1 MKKMQ
6 CEVCGS
12 TDIKK
17 IDDSTFE
24 CQSCGVQYSKNEVQ
38 KLLVEITGK
47 VEIDHSEEI
56 DNLLTRAQQFIEQND
71 IPKALEY
78 FNKVLDLNPEEKTA
92 LHMVDTIKKE
102 QHREKESNLSV
113 IQVIKHT
120 IEPNKAVEH
129 FLHELRNVPDIT
141 PDIYKEIEI
150 ISVTQGYFPFE
161 VIDKQ
166 FSCTYEG
173 IACYRKQI
181 PYTDYETKTDYNNK
195 NQDGSY
201 KKIQVAVT
209 KYREEIE
216 RQPVNGS
223 FLSDNFGVFSVG
235 KDLNDLITSISPE
248 QYDSTI
254 NSDTYFDETMKA
266 NMQRTKYND
275 VIIQKVEKYIADSY
289 SSIKNSVESIS
300 TSEQKEIN
308 GIEIVSCANKA
319 WQNRANNTFAKQVEE
334 IVDKKAKEV
343 IPGEFNENTHYR
355 WSEKY
360 SKIETIYIPVQIIE
374 YAYRGKFYI
383 SVILLNQDK
392 NLLMSYPCNTDIQ
405 SAKKKADET
414 VTNIKTKQMPVGI
427 VILYC
432 FMVAG
437 IIAPI
442 WIAITEGGIGGGFL
456 LSFFLIF
463 LGLFGIPAILWH
475 ILWKKKKNKELKQK
489 LIQSTEAVGNI
500 ENQYSLE
507 MAKEYSAFFDVF
519 KGVETVSSAASA
531 VKKESSFV
539 VDISSIKGQV
549 SFVSLN
555 PDSNL
560 GHKGTLTV
568 KDNEI
573 LLDDNGFEISEGH
586 TYSTYLISCGNNKV
600 DVLKILREEYGL
612 GLATAKEMIET
623 PHSLIERGMN
633 PSKTKSIAFN
643 LKSVG
648 AAIEIK
654 RED

>member
-92 LHMVDTIKKE
+92 LHMVDAIKKE
-102 QHREKESNLSV
+102 QHREKESNSSA
-113 IQVIKHT
+113 IQIIKHT
-120 IEPNKAVEH
+120 IEPNKTVEN
-129 FLHELRNVPDIT
+129 FLHALRNAPDIT

-173 IACYRKQI
+173 IACYRKQV

-223 FLSDNFGVFSVG
+223 FLSENFGVFSVG

-248 QYDSTI
+248 QYDSII

-275 VIIQKVEKYIADSY
+275 VIIQKAEKYIADSY

-319 WQNRANNTFAKQVEE
+319 WQNRANNAFAKQVEE

-360 SKIETIYIPVQIIE
+360 SKIETIYVPVQIIE

-414 VTNIKTKQMPVGI
+414 VTNIKKRKMPAGI
-427 VILYC
+427 VILYM

-437 IIAPI
+437 IITPI
-442 WIAITEGGIGGGFL
+442 WMAITEGGISGEDFL
-456 LSFFLIF
+456 LYFLF
-463 LGLFGIPAILWH
+463 SGWLGIPAILWH
-475 ILWKKKKNKELKQK
+475 ILWSRKKKKEIKQEL
-489 LIQSTEAVGNI
+489 LQSTETVDNI
-500 ENQYSLE
+500 ENTYGLE
-507 MAKEYSAFFDVF
+507 LAKEYDAFFNIF
-519 KGVETVSSAASA
+519 KGVETITDATMAA
-531 VKKESSFV
+531 KKESSFNA
-539 VDISSIKGQV
+539 DISSIKGQM
-549 SFVSLN
+549 SFVSLTKN
-555 PDSNL
+555 SNS
-560 GHKGTLTV
+560 GYEESSNGKG
-568 KDNEI
+568 DGI
-573 LLDDNGFEISEGH
+573 LLDNNGLEISEGH
-586 TYSTYLISCGNNKV
+586 TYSIYLISCGNNKV

-612 GLATAKEMIET
+612 GLATAKEKIET
-623 PHSLIERGMN
+623 PHSLLESKMN
-633 PSKTKSIAFN
+633 SSKTKSIAFN
-643 LKSVG
+643 LKSAG

>member
-92 LHMVDTIKKE
+92 LHMVDAIKKE
-102 QHREKESNLSV
+102 QHREKESNSSA
-113 IQVIKHT
+113 IQIIKHT
-120 IEPNKAVEH
+120 IEPNKTVEN
-129 FLHELRNVPDIT
+129 FLHALRNAPDIT

-173 IACYRKQI
+173 IACYRKQV

-223 FLSDNFGVFSVG
+223 FLSENFGVFSVG

-248 QYDSTI
+248 QYDSII

-275 VIIQKVEKYIADSY
+275 VIIQKAEKYIADSY

-319 WQNRANNTFAKQVEE
+319 WQNRANNAFAKQVEE

-360 SKIETIYIPVQIIE
+360 SKIETIYVPVQIIE

-414 VTNIKTKQMPVGI
+414 VTNIKKRKMPAGI
-427 VILYC
+427 VILYM

-437 IIAPI
+437 IITPI
-442 WIAITEGGIGGGFL
+442 WMAITEGGISGEDFL
-456 LSFFLIF
+456 LYFLF
-463 LGLFGIPAILWH
+463 SGWLGIPAILWH
-475 ILWKKKKNKELKQK
+475 ILWSRKKKKEIKQEL
-489 LIQSTEAVGNI
+489 LQSTETVDNI
-500 ENQYSLE
+500 
-507 MAKEYSAFFDVF
+507 
-519 KGVETVSSAASA
+519 
-531 VKKESSFV
+531 
-539 VDISSIKGQV
+539 DISSIKGQM
-549 SFVSLN
+549 SFVSLTKN
-555 PDSNL
+555 SNS
-560 GHKGTLTV
+560 GYEESSNGKG
-568 KDNEI
+568 DGI
-573 LLDDNGFEISEGH
+573 LLDNNGLEISEGH
-586 TYSTYLISCGNNKV
+586 TYSIYLISCGNNKV

-612 GLATAKEMIET
+612 GLATAKEKIET
-623 PHSLIERGMN
+623 PHSLLESKMN
-633 PSKTKSIAFN
+633 SSKTKSIAFN
-643 LKSVG
+643 LKSAG